1 MEAKKAE
8 RRGESGVVGGGEA
21 VGEERPSEV
30 HGGDGECSAA
40 NAEEESDNDTQDV
53 LGAVTEGA
61 EVVGSEGLSGFPVP
75 QWHVVAVDWVVE
87 EEDLGG
93 SGHGM
98 SWVLF

>member
-1 MEAKKAE
+1 MRQWQATSCK
-8 RRGESGVVGGGEA
+8 
-21 VGEERPSEV
+21 
-30 HGGDGECSAA
+30 GDGECSAA
-40 NAEEESDNDTQDV
+40 NAKEESYNDTQDV

-75 QWHVVAVDWVVE
+75 QRHVVAVDQVME